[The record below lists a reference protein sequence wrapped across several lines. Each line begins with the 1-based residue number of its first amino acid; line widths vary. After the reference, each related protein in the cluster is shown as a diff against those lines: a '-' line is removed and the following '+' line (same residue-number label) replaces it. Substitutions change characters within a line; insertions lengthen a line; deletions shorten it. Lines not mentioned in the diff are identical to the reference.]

1 MYKTFIKRLL
11 DIAASSVCLVVFS
24 PVILVTAALVR
35 LKLGSPVLFS
45 QERPGKG
52 GKVFTLRKF
61 RTMTGKCGEDGKLLP
76 DGERLTKFG
85 EFLRSSSL
93 DELPELLNILKGD
106 MSLVGPRPLL
116 VEYLPHYD
124 EFQKRRHEVRPGLT
138 GLAQVN
144 GRNLTTWDE
153 RFKFDVEYVDS
164 ISFRRDM
171 AIMLQTIVTVFKRE
185 GISSENSATMES
197 FVDSKKQQRVGFL
210 KGHVVIP
217 DDFDHMG
224 EADIM
229 KMFEETE

>member
-1 MYKTFIKRLL
+1 MYKKHFKRLL
-11 DIAASSVCLVVFS
+11 DIAVSLICMVAFS
-24 PVILVTAALVR
+24 PVILVAAVLVR
-35 LKLGSPVLFS
+35 FKLGSPVFFK
-45 QERPGKG
+45 QKRPGEG
-52 GKVFTLRKF
+52 GKVFTLCKF
-61 RTMTGKCGEDGKLLP
+61 RTMTDKCGEDGMLLP

-85 EFLRSSSL
+85 EFLRSSSI
-93 DELPELLNILKGD
+93 DELPELFNILKGD

-153 RFKFDVEYVDS
+153 RFKFDVQYVDS

-171 AIMLQTIVTVFKRE
+171 AIIFQTISKVLKRE
-185 GISSENSATMES
+185 GISSEGSATMES
-197 FVDSKKQQRVGFL
+197 FIDSNKIGFL
-210 KGHVVIP
+210 KGQVVIP

-224 EADIM
+224 EAEITE
-229 KMFEETE
+229 MFEGTE